1 MTRMPRTRLRAFLAI
16 ALAAAALPAWSASPV
31 TAVPPADLRAGPAA
45 KATAGNGL
53 LAPNAAS
60 YRIALP
66 EPTAA
71 ERASLAVRNAPSSMR
86 GEKASKLKGPL
97 ALAFP
102 RDVPATSRSIPLATL
117 AWQTLSDGSHA
128 ARIDV
133 VSPGAAALRVALQVP
148 SLDPGVTLR
157 FTGNGSLAR
166 VFGPVP
172 ADAAASD
179 TKRFGRFWTPVLDG
193 DVATVELHVQAGVRI
208 PAAVLDV
215 AGVSHQVVAPS
226 SLDKM
231 SAKDV
236 HDIGTAGS
244 CNIDVA
250 CVTPQSPAFADSRKA
265 VAAIEFTQDDGFTYL
280 CTGTLLNDSV
290 ASNTPYF
297 FSANHCLDGATA
309 ARTLNTFWFFDAVAC
324 GSKSVPSFV
333 QQASGATM
341 LARSADWDWS
351 LVRLNAAPPAGV
363 KFSAWRAE
371 PMPSFPTVSV
381 LHHPEG
387 DLKKWSGGKALGYR
401 PYSDGSSFAQVQY
414 DQGTTEP
421 GSSGAGLLTY
431 FDQGGYYEVRGGLW
445 RGDAS
450 CSNPN
455 GIDEYSRLDNM
466 LPLTREYLTPDS
478 PGPAGLGTAVEYY
491 DRTLDRY
498 LLTSSSAQIRGLDTA
513 MPQWE
518 RTGLRFMAYQNPT
531 AGTTPVCQI
540 YGTSETNAES
550 VSVPECQAVI
560 NDPASYPGWSA
571 NEFYLLSPDAAT
583 GACPDGAEPVWRF
596 LNEHNA
602 SRRYT
607 TDHTV
612 RDAMR
617 EDPSTWMPEG
627 YGPDS
632 VTMCTPSTPKAA
644 ALLDLDQHGLTGS
657 WYEPATNGQGFEIEI
672 YPDFVAPGTALVAG
686 AWFTFDTAP
695 AGGIDRQRWYTFSGN
710 AQRGSAS
717 VPVTIYRN
725 VAGNF
730 DALPITSAT
739 AVGFGTLA
747 FADCMNGTFDYTL
760 ADGRAG
766 NIPLTRITPNV
777 TCVTQGAPATNPDFA
792 FSGNW
797 YDPATSGQGFVI
809 EMNPLAP
816 VLFFTWYTYAPA
828 GQDSGV
834 AGQRWYS
841 GQAPYVPG
849 SRANTVTLY
858 ETTGGVFDDVTSAAA
873 SRVPVGTSTIAFA
886 NCNSAQLQFNFTS
899 GSMAGRSGTIAL
911 ARVGPVPPGC
921 VP

>member
-16 ALAAAALPAWSASPV
+16 ALAAAALPAWSALPV
-31 TAVPPADLRAGPAA
+31 TAVPPADLRAGSAA
-45 KATAGNGL
+45 KATAGNVL
-53 LAPNAAS
+53 LAPDAAS

-71 ERASLAVRNAPSSMR
+71 ERASLVVRNAPSSMR
-86 GEKASKLKGPL
+86 GEKATKLKGPL

-102 RDVPATSRSIPLATL
+102 RDVPAASRSIPLATL

-172 ADAAASD
+172 GNAAASD
-179 TKRFGRFWTPVLDG
+179 TTRFGRFWTPVLDG
-193 DVATVELHVQAGVRI
+193 DVATVELHVESGVPI
-208 PAAVLDV
+208 PAAVLGV

-236 HDIGTAGS
+236 QDIGTAGS

-341 LARSADWDWS
+341 LARSVDWDWS

-371 PMPSFPTVSV
+371 PIPAFATISV

-387 DLKKWSGGKALGYR
+387 DLKKWSGGKALGYQL
-401 PYSDGSSFAQVQY
+401 YTDGSSFAQVQY

-421 GSSGAGLLTY
+421 GSSGAGLLTL
-431 FDQGGYYEVRGGLW
+431 FDQGGYYELRGGLW

-450 CSNPN
+450 CGNRS

-466 LPLTREYLTPDS
+466 LPLTRQYLTPDMPNAS
-478 PGPAGLGTAVEYY
+478 GTAVAVEFY
-491 DRTLDRY
+491 DRSLAHYFITISPGEINDLD
-498 LLTSSSAQIRGLDTA
+498 SGVHSG
-513 MPQWE
+513 WE
-518 RTGLRFMAYQNPT
+518 RTGLRFLAYPIAT
-531 AGTTPVCQI
+531 PGASPVCRF
-540 YGTSETNAES
+540 YRTPGFGDSHFYSASPSE
-550 VSVPECQAVI
+550 CKAVI
-560 NDPASYPGWSA
+560 DHPETYPGWTYESA
-571 NEFYLLSPDAAT
+571 NVFYIALPDPAT
-583 GACPDGAEPVWRF
+583 GACPAGTQPIWRF
-596 LNEHNA
+596 FNRLTTNH
-602 SRRYT
+602 RYT
-607 TDHTV
+607 SDHTV
-612 RDAMR
+612 RDDMR
-617 EDPSTWMPEG
+617 ADPGTWTPEG

-632 VTMCTPSTPKAA
+632 VIMC
-644 ALLDLDQHGLTGS
+644 
-657 WYEPATNGQGFEIEI
+657 
-672 YPDFVAPGTALVAG
+672 
-686 AWFTFDTAP
+686 AP
-695 AGGIDRQRWYTFSGN
+695 AGS
-710 AQRGSAS
+710 
-717 VPVTIYRN
+717 
-725 VAGNF
+725 
-730 DALPITSAT
+730 
-739 AVGFGTLA
+739 
-747 FADCMNGTFDYTL
+747 
-760 ADGRAG
+760 
-766 NIPLTRITPNV
+766 
-777 TCVTQGAPATNPDFA
+777 
-792 FSGNW
+792 
-797 YDPATSGQGFVI
+797 
-809 EMNPLAP
+809 
-816 VLFFTWYTYAPA
+816 
-828 GQDSGV
+828 
-834 AGQRWYS
+834 
-841 GQAPYVPG
+841 
-849 SRANTVTLY
+849 
-858 ETTGGVFDDVTSAAA
+858 
-873 SRVPVGTSTIAFA
+873 
-886 NCNSAQLQFNFTS
+886 
-899 GSMAGRSGTIAL
+899 
-911 ARVGPVPPGC
+911 
-921 VP
+921 